1 MPPLR
6 RRSGRGRGRP
16 RSTEE
21 ARRDLSFCIRV
32 SAVEEAELVRAAMAE
47 GMTPRTWGRR
57 LLLAAARRRRTGGR
71 R

>member
-6 RRSGRGRGRP
+6 RRRGRGRP

-21 ARRDLSFCIRV
+21 ARRDLSFSIRV
-32 SAVEEAELVRAAMAE
+32 SVAEEAELVRAAMAE

-57 LLLAAARRRRTGGR
+57 LLLAAARRRTGGR